1 MDSNR
6 SRTGVLVG
14 LGAAAGAFGIAAM
27 MSAATAPTARADDF
41 TDLISS
47 LGQDFSQGQPEFASA
62 FADFGSGDPS
72 DGLAA
77 LFSGLDDDVEGPAD
91 TFYKATVD
99 VLLNEP
105 FGNISYGFGL
115 DGIPVPD
122 IATGV
127 AYLENDVSGAEGEFA
142 QAAMDLASGDYG
154 DAADQ
159 QIQGLTSLVFG
170 AQFLLEGV
178 ASSLSTG

>member
-1 MDSNR
+1 MTDGMR
-6 SRTGVLVG
+6 SRSGILVG
-14 LGAAAGAFGIAAM
+14 IATAACAFGVAAM

-47 LGQDFSQGQPEFASA
+47 FEQDFSQGQPEFASA
-62 FADFGSGDPS
+62 TADFGSGDQLG
-72 DGLAA
+72 GLAA

-91 TFYKATVD
+91 SVYKATVD

-105 FGNISYGFGL
+105 VGNVSYGFGL
-115 DGIPVPD
+115 GTVPD
-122 IATGV
+122 FTTGV
-127 AYLENDVSGAEGEFA
+127 AYLEEDISTAEGELA

-159 QIQGLTSLVFG
+159 EILASTFLIFG
-170 AQFLLEGV
+170 AEFVFEGAA
-178 ASSLSTG
+178 ASY

>member
-1 MDSNR
+1 MDGNR
-6 SRTGVLVG
+6 SRTGVLVS

-62 FADFGSGDPS
+62 SADFGSGDPS

-77 LFSGLDDDVEGPAD
+77 LLSGLDDDVEGPAD

-115 DGIPVPD
+115 DGLPVPD

-127 AYLENDVSGAEGEFA
+127 AYLEGDISTAEGEFA

-159 QIQGLTSLVFG
+159 EILASTFLIFG
-170 AQFLLEGV
+170 AEFVFEG
-178 ASSLSTG
+178 AANSF